1 MEEKID
7 ILENIGLTNQES
19 RVYLALLKLH
29 EAQTGILCK
38 ETNIASSNIYS
49 ILDALM
55 KKGLISYRIQNNI
68 KIFQPSPPEALE
80 EIFKEKQLTI
90 KKQEKDIFSLI
101 ERLRNETPEKEM
113 HSNYRYFEGM
123 RGIKSMWYEI
133 NSQIPK
139 LHKNKPIKVYTAS
152 KSAYE
157 PLVGFYDEHH
167 KIRVKSNVNAQLIFP
182 EEDKNLA
189 IKRKKQNAEI
199 RFLNLQNEAEW
210 GIIGDSFFMQY
221 IADKVPRSFLIDDEK
236 FAKTFEQVFN
246 QLWKISKK

>member
-29 EAQTGILCK
+29 EAQTGMLCK
-38 ETNIASSNIYS
+38 ETNIASSNIYP

-90 KKQEKDIFSLI
+90 KKQEEDIFALI
-101 ERLRNETPEKEM
+101 KRLRNETPEKEM
-113 HSNYRYFEGM
+113 HSNYRYFEGI

-139 LHKNKPIKVYTAS
+139 LHKNKPIKIYTAS

-157 PLVGFYDEHH
+157 SLVGFYDEHH
-167 KIRVKSNVNAQLIFP
+167 KIRVKHNISEQLIFP
-182 EEDKNLA
+182 EEEKSLA

-210 GIIGDSFFMQY
+210 GVIGETFFMQY
-221 IADKVPRSFLIDDEK
+221 ITEKVPRTFLIDDEK

-246 QLWKISKK
+246 QLWTIAKK